1 MVQWEFLR
9 SGGASTVKKS
19 SPLNGGKL
27 AGFGE
32 GAKGGMDR
40 TRTRSTGFGDGAKGG
55 MDWARTRSTGFGDA
69 AKGGMDRARTRLT
82 GFGDFPKGVGA
93 GQGFMDCQSCSERT

>member
-1 MVQWEFLR
+1 MTGPHWGNGNSQAIAAYSELIMQV

-27 AGFGE
+27 AGFGD

-40 TRTRSTGFGDGAKGG
+40 VRRFPEGG
-55 MDWARTRSTGFGDA
+55 WERV
-69 AKGGMDRARTRLT
+69 RALCH
-82 GFGDFPKGVGA
+82 K
-93 GQGFMDCQSCSERT
+93 

>member
-1 MVQWEFLR
+1 MSDG

-27 AGFGE
+27 AGFGD

-40 TRTRSTGFGDGAKGG
+40 ARTRSTGFGDGA
-55 MDWARTRSTGFGDA
+55 R
-69 AKGGMDRARTRLT
+69 GGMDRARTRST
-82 GFGDFPKGVGA
+82 GFGDFPKGVGNGSGLYA
-93 GQGFMDCQSCSERT
+93 ISE